1 MIPLRI
7 FISSVQGEFAE
18 ERAALRDYVR
28 GDPLIRR
35 FFEVFLF
42 EDAPA
47 SDRRP
52 DQLYLDEVERC
63 DIYAG
68 LFGTDY
74 GSEDDEGVSPTEREF
89 DHATEVGVHRLIFVK
104 ASGDERH
111 PKMQAL
117 IRKAQA
123 GLIRKRFNSLAEL
136 VAGLYAALVE
146 YLESKELIRWGPFD
160 ASPCARATLDDLDI
174 ERMAQFVRT
183 ARLVRQFP
191 LPEGTPAPQLLEHLN
206 LLNEGRPTNAA
217 ILLFGKSPQRFLISS
232 EIRCAHFHGTEVA
245 KPIPSYQVYKGTA
258 FELVDQAVDF
268 VLSKI
273 NRRIGTRAESARA
286 PRTYEIPGE
295 VVTEAVVNA
304 VAHRDYTDNGSVQ
317 VMLFADRL
325 EVRNPGRLPPPLTL
339 EKLREAHRSVPGNPL
354 LGEALYLTEYIER
367 MGTGTLDMI
376 RRCVDAGLAEP
387 EFAVTDGFVTTV
399 RRATLPNRE
408 IRRGLEQVTGQD
420 GRRAESGAM
429 QEQAG
434 VQEGKRGVQAGVQA
448 GQAEGHGVQVGLGAR
463 EVAMLLACVER
474 TATSKELQAVAGYA
488 GRTRSFESRL
498 NGLLHDGLLEMTV
511 PDKPRSSIQKYR
523 LTDEGRA
530 ALGRASEGHE
540 ETGG

>member
-1 MIPLRI
+1 MNPLRI

-18 ERAALRDYVR
+18 ERAALRDYIR
-28 GDPLIRR
+28 GDPLLRR

-47 SDRRP
+47 TDRRP

-63 DIYAG
+63 DIYVG
-68 LFGTDY
+68 LFGFDY
-74 GSEDDEGVSPTEREF
+74 GNEDDEGISPTEREF
-89 DHATEVGVHRLIFVK
+89 DHATAVGVHRLIFMK
-104 ASGDERH
+104 TADDERH

-117 IRKAQA
+117 IGKAQA

-160 ASPCARATLDDLDI
+160 ASPCARATLDDLDF
-174 ERMAQFVRT
+174 ERMAQFIRT
-183 ARLVRQFP
+183 ARVVRQFP
-191 LPEGTPAPQLLEHLN
+191 LPEGTSALQLLEHLN

-217 ILLFGKSPQRFLISS
+217 ILLFGKSPQRFLLSS
-232 EIRCAHFHGTEVA
+232 DIRCAHFHGTEVA

-286 PRTYEIPGE
+286 PRTYEIPVE

-376 RRCVDAGLAEP
+376 RRCVEAGLAEP
-387 EFAVTDGFVTTV
+387 EFAVTDGFVTTI
-399 RRATLPNRE
+399 RRTTLPN
-408 IRRGLEQVTGQD
+408 QVTGQVP
-420 GRRAESGAM
+420 
-429 QEQAG
+429 EQAG
-434 VQEGKRGVQAGVQA
+434 VQDENRGGQVGGQAGVQAGVQVGVQAGVQA
-448 GQAEGHGVQVGLGAR
+448 DQAPGVGVQVDLGAQ
-463 EVAMLLACVER
+463 EIAMLRACVRES
-474 TATSKELQAVAGYA
+474 ATSKELQAAAGYA
-488 GRTRSFESRL
+488 GRTRSFELRL
-498 NGLLHDGLLEMTV
+498 NGLLRDGLLEMTI
-511 PDKPRSSIQKYR
+511 PDKPRSPIQKYR
-523 LTDEGRA
+523 LTEEGRA
-530 ALGRASEGHE
+530 VLGRAIEDHE
-540 ETGG
+540 ETGP